1 MRVIAGQVQ
10 SDTERRRDL
19 NTKIYLRKEKRK
31 ERKKER
37 LFENSEFLFSALISL
52 G

>member
-1 MRVIAGQVQ
+1 MRGIVGQVQ

-31 ERKKER
+31 ERKEKKKKEKT
-37 LFENSEFLFSALISL
+37 L
-52 G
+52 